1 MSLSPD
7 SLAKIAHL
15 ARINATPA
23 ELIDVG
29 IKLEGIFR
37 LIDEMQNVNTKGV
50 APMSHGQDVVAFLRS
65 DAVTESDEREK
76 FQTNAPSTEQGY
88 FLVPKVIE

>member
-7 SLAKIAHL
+7 SLTKIAHL
-15 ARINATPA
+15 ARINVTPA

-29 IKLEGIFR
+29 AKLEGIFR
-37 LIDEMQNVNTKGV
+37 LIDEMQNVDTKGV
-50 APMSHGQDVVAFLRS
+50 APMSHGQDVVAFLRP
-65 DAVTESDEREK
+65 DAITETDNRAK
-76 FQTNAPSTEQGY
+76 FQTNAPATEQGY

>member
-15 ARINATPA
+15 ARINVTPV
-23 ELIDVG
+23 ELVDVG
-29 IKLEGIFR
+29 TKLEGIFR

-50 APMSHGQDVVAFLRS
+50 APMSHGQDVVAFLRP
-65 DAVTESDEREK
+65 DVVTETDEREK
-76 FQTNAPSTEQGY
+76 FQTNAPATEQGY